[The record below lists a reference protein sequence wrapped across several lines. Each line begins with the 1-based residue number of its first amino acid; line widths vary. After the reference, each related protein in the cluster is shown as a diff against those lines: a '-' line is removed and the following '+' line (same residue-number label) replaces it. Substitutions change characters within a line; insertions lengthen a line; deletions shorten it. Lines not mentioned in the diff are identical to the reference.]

1 MLFFYIIC
9 LQVCTSYLECYAR
22 IEIVGYVYLHCSYV
36 NTKCMINISRA
47 SLPSGS
53 SCDSK
58 VKINMKYM
66 IMSANMN
73 FLSDQAIFTNAL
85 LQNPLYISTFHKMNF
100 NSHLLSN
107 LTAWESLSYT
117 LAMTFLHV
125 LNFCHV
131 LNFFIIYCYVLK
143 LCHVEF
149 DNNHR
154 SPITTKRSGYLQLSS
169 LKSSQ

>member
-1 MLFFYIIC
+1 MSNVYQLIRQQLNHLYSILERFIFDYLYKCVIEKKREKDFKLKHYGRKRRNFSLNSKHVPCYFFYIIC

-107 LTAWESLSYT
+107 LTA
-117 LAMTFLHV
+117 
-125 LNFCHV
+125 
-131 LNFFIIYCYVLK
+131 
-143 LCHVEF
+143 
-149 DNNHR
+149 
-154 SPITTKRSGYLQLSS
+154 
-169 LKSSQ
+169 